1 MRIFHYNSETGV
13 FGGEDVADESP
24 LEEGVWLIPAHATT
38 EPPPPVGDGEQAVWK
53 GAAWAVEPIPEPEP
67 EPEPEL
73 PLAPAPLPALTL
85 EEKLAAAGISL
96 DELREALL
104 A

>member
-1 MRIFHYNSETGV
+1 MRIFHYHSDTGV
-13 FGGEDVADESP
+13 LGGEDVADESP
-24 LEEGVWLIPAHATT
+24 LEPGVWLIPAHATT
-38 EPPPPVGDGEQAVWK
+38 IEPPPAGDGEQAVWK
-53 GAAWAVEPIPEPEP
+53 GEGWVVEPIPEPEP
-67 EPEPEL
+67 ELEDEPVA
-73 PLAPAPLPALTL
+73 APQPLPVLSL